1 MTSDAKPGVAD
12 GNTPTDGRQ
21 RRAPARRRAQTKVL
35 ELPETLSVQRL
46 SELTDQN
53 PIDVIK
59 QLMRNGIMASMNQ
72 IIDYQMATLV
82 TTAFGIHT
90 ALAEPESETAAPAAP
105 AAVLVDE
112 ADLKARPP
120 VVTILGHV
128 DHGKTALLDTIRRTQ
143 VADREIGGITQ
154 HIGAYQAVVSDQPI
168 TFLDTP
174 GHAAFTAIRARGA
187 QVTDIAVL
195 VVAADD
201 GFMPQT
207 VEALNHAKAAR
218 VPIIVAINKMD
229 LPGADPERIKRQLSE
244 HDLLV
249 EDWGG
254 DVISSEVSAKTGD
267 GIDQLMENILL
278 VAELAELKANPDKP
292 ASGTVIEAK
301 LDRKRGPTATLL
313 VQDGTLKVGDYI
325 TAGSSWGRVRAINN
339 EQGQTIKEVLPG
351 TPAQVL
357 GLNSTPEAGDL
368 LSVVVSERIARTEA
382 EGRRKSS
389 SSQSSQTKALTLE
402 DVVRQSAGSIK
413 ELNLVL
419 KADVQGSV
427 EAVRGALELL
437 TAGDIKVRILH
448 SGSGAIT
455 ESDVMLASASEAIV
469 IGFTIGAETS
479 AERLA
484 DRMGVEIRH
493 YNIIYQLIDDI
504 ELAMQGML
512 EPVFTDVVI
521 GHAEVREVF
530 PSRRGVQIAG
540 CRVTEGH
547 INRGADIRVMRNG
560 KVIHEST
567 LTSLRHF
574 RDEVTEITT
583 GMDCGVQLQGFN
595 DYQEGDIVETHR
607 QERGRR

>member
-1 MTSDAKPGVAD
+1 MAGEATENGRATRPR
-12 GNTPTDGRQ
+12 TP
-21 RRAPARRRAQTKVL
+21 RRGQTRVL

-90 ALAEPESETAAPAAP
+90 TLAETEPEAANAIPEATEQRDDSALAP
-105 AAVLVDE
+105 
-112 ADLKARPP
+112 RPP

-143 VADREIGGITQ
+143 VAEREIGGITQ
-154 HIGAYQAVVSDQPI
+154 HIGAYQAVFEGQPI

-187 QVTDIAVL
+187 RVTDIAVL

-201 GFMPQT
+201 GLMPQT
-207 VEALNHAKAAR
+207 LEALNHAKAAD

-229 LPGADPERIKRQLSE
+229 LPGADPERVKRQLSE
-244 HDLLV
+244 QELLV

-254 DVISSEVSAKTGD
+254 DIISTEVSAKTGD
-267 GIDQLMENILL
+267 GIDVLMENIIL
-278 VAELAELKANPDKP
+278 VAELSELKANPNKN

-313 VQDGTLKVGDYI
+313 VRDGTLKVGDYVA
-325 TAGSSWGRVRAINN
+325 AGSAWGRVRAITD
-339 EQGQTIKEVLPG
+339 EQGHTIKEVLPG
-351 TPAQVL
+351 TPAELL
-357 GLNSTPEAGDL
+357 GFNSTPEAGDL
-368 LSVVVSERIARTEA
+368 LSVFPNEKSARTAA
-382 EGRRKSS
+382 ESRQKSTS
-389 SSQSSQTKALTLE
+389 TQPSQSKALTLE
-402 DVVRQSAGSIK
+402 EVVQQSSGNIK

-427 EAVRGALELL
+427 EAVRGALESISEG
-437 TAGDIKVRILH
+437 AIKVRVLH
-448 SGSGAIT
+448 SGSGAVT

-493 YNIIYQLIDDI
+493 YNIIYQLLDDI
-504 ELAMQGML
+504 ELALKGML
-512 EPVFTDVVI
+512 EPVFTDVVV
-521 GHAEVREVF
+521 GQAEIREIF

-540 CRVTEGH
+540 CRVTDGRL
-547 INRGADIRVMRNG
+547 NRGVDIRVIRDGNT
-560 KVIHEST
+560 IHET
-567 LTSLRHF
+567 TIATLRHF
-574 RDEVTEITT
+574 RDEVTEITS
-583 GMDCGVQLQGFN
+583 GMDCGVLLQGFN
-595 DYQEGDIVETHR
+595 DIQQGDILEAHR